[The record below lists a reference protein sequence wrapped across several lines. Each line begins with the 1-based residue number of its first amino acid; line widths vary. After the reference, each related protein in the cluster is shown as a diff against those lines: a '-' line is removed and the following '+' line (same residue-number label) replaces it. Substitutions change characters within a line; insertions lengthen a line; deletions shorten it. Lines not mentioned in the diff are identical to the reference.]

1 MLSGDG
7 MNDLSERDWRRL
19 TEAIRRRKCVLVTGP
34 DVALD
39 PEDPQRGSLAV
50 QLANRLAA
58 SLPSS
63 IPVGKDDDLARVA
76 QLVYNDAGT
85 DRYDLELEVQDF
97 YQPFAEQTTAFHRE
111 LASLP
116 FSLCLTTTPDPFL
129 RNAIQATAGKS
140 PLGDFYHFRKGRPNQ
155 LSAATEKNPIIYGL
169 FGDLQALDSLVLTE
183 TDLLE
188 FLVNVVRA
196 APPLPAYIASQ
207 LADPQTSFLFL
218 GFGFQRWYARVLLHV
233 LHTYGHRN
241 RSLAL
246 EGASFF
252 EHPDRPQTAVFFEQE
267 LKIEFRQHSW
277 FDFATELHR
286 YCAEQEPEQTEPELA
301 AGAPKVFLCHDSR
314 DRERV
319 VEVEQQLHKFGV
331 ATWRDRQDLRGG
343 EDWDRRIPQ
352 VIRKQVDYV
361 LVLQT
366 PNMLERA
373 ESYLH
378 KEIFEALERQKLFDQ
393 GELFLLPALLEP
405 NPGLERLVHLHQREL
420 FAPDGVEQLAT
431 EIGAD
436 FQRRN
441 SRQGRG

>member
-1 MLSGDG
+1 

-19 TEAIRRRKCVLVTGP
+19 IEAIRRRKCVLVTGP
-34 DVALD
+34 DVAFD
-39 PEDPQRGSLAV
+39 PGDPHRVSLAT
-50 QLANRLAA
+50 QLAERLAA
-58 SLPSS
+58 TLPSS
-63 IPVGKDDDLARVA
+63 IPLSKDEELPRVA

-97 YQPFAEQTTAFHRE
+97 YQPFAEKTTAFHQE
-111 LASLP
+111 LAAMP
-116 FSLCLTTTPDPFL
+116 FTLCLTTTPDPFL
-129 RNAIQATAGKS
+129 FNAVQETPGKS
-140 PLGDFYHFRKGRPNQ
+140 PICEYYHYRKGRPTQ
-155 LSAATEKNPIIYGL
+155 LSAATENRPIIYSL
-169 FGDLQALDSLVLTE
+169 FGHLQALDSLVLTE

-196 APPLPAYIASQ
+196 APPLPAYITSQ

-252 EHPDRPQTAVFFEQE
+252 EHPERQQTAVFFEQE

-277 FDFATELHR
+277 LDFAAELR
-286 YCAEQEPEQTEPELA
+286 KSFAKQAPEQAETEIA
-301 AGAPKVFLCHDSR
+301 AGAAKVFLCHDSR
-314 DRERV
+314 DRARV
-319 VEVEQQLHKFGV
+319 VEVEQQLHQLGV
-331 ATWRDRQDLRGG
+331 NTWRDRQDLRGG
-343 EDWDRRIPQ
+343 EDWNRRIPQ

-366 PNMLERA
+366 PHMLERA

-378 KEIFEALERQKLFDQ
+378 KEIYEALERQQLFDQ
-393 GELFLLPALLEP
+393 SELFLIPALLEP
-405 NPGLERLVHLHQREL
+405 NPGLERLAHLHQREL
-420 FAPDGVEQLAT
+420 YEAGGVEQLAT
-431 EIGAD
+431 EIRAD
-436 FQRRN
+436 FHQRN
-441 SRQGRG
+441 SRTGGR